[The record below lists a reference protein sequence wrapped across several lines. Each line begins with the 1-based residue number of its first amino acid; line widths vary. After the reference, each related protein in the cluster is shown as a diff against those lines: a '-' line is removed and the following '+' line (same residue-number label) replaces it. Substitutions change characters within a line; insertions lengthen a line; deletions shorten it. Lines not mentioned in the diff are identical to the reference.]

1 MPKFEEVS
9 VMDIWDK
16 VCAQIERDV
25 NDPLN
30 DLQTLYLMLQHVPK
44 DVLIAY
50 LPESE
55 LDNASLSIF

>member
-55 LDNASLSIF
+55 LDNAS